1 MKFSISDISRLCKQ
15 IYIHVNLPKT
25 LTASSASFKIYA
37 ALDHFEILEGTFV
50 KSFLVRIQK

>member
-1 MKFSISDISRLCKQ
+1 MTFSISDISRPCKQ

-37 ALDHFEILEGTFV
+37 ALDHFEI
-50 KSFLVRIQK
+50 